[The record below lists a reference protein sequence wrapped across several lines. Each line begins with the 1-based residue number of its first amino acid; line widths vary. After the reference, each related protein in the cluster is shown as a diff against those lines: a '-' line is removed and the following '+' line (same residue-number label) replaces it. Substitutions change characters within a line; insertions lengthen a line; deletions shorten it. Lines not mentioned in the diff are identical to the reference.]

1 MAADPPPPA
10 AKPQL
15 GTLNLN
21 NEVVKLRKEVKRV
34 RVLVIRKL
42 VRSVGR
48 LKSKKGTEDALLK
61 NQRRAQR
68 LLEEIH
74 AMKELKPDVITKSA
88 LGDDINFEKTCKKP
102 DSTATERAIAR
113 LAVHPLLK
121 KKVDVL
127 KAAVQAF
134 KDARQNAPEA
144 QLSKNTSEESQ
155 CKDTRCSKDDA
166 GESRHHERTL
176 GREQRAKEAKTVTK
190 KAVSDSKEKTAVIEH
205 GPKAVATPCSAGMP
219 SGKDAMAT
227 PCCTGMP
234 SGKDAVAT
242 SAHQKASSTDSEGQ
256 ASPKTAKT
264 ESEGILGENS
274 GSEEEVSESEKE
286 YFDDSTEERFY
297 KQSSASEDSD
307 SGDDFFIG
315 KVRRTRKK
323 ENSVRSSAK
332 EQKPLPKVSP
342 KANTLETHWDT
353 RNDKHKLIPE
363 ARKLESVFFHSLSG
377 PKSSRRDPREQAP
390 KNKAPDFPED
400 ELPVKNEFAKSARR
414 GFERVRQQ
422 VQAPLHPSWEASRRR
437 KEQQSK
443 IAVFQGKK
451 ITFDD

>member
-1 MAADPPPPA
+1 MAADSLPPSVMAQP
-10 AKPQL
+10 

-21 NEVVKLRKEVKRV
+21 NEVVKMRKEVKRI

-48 LKSKKGTEDALLK
+48 LKSKKGTEEALLK

-68 LLEEIH
+68 LLEEIR

-88 LGDDINFEKTCKKP
+88 LGDDINFENTCKKP
-102 DSTATERAIAR
+102 DCTATERAIAR

-121 KKVDVL
+121 KKIDVL

-134 KDARQNAPEA
+134 KDARQSAPEA
-144 QLSKNTSEESQ
+144 ESSKSSSEESR
-155 CKDTRCSKDDA
+155 CKDIARSKDDA
-166 GESRHHERTL
+166 SESQHPERTVVA
-176 GREQRAKEAKTVTK
+176 EQKGKGANAAAK
-190 KAVSDSKEKTAVIEH
+190 KAGSGSKEKMAKMEQ
-205 GPKAVATPCSAGMP
+205 GPKAVATPCSLGKP
-219 SGKDAMAT
+219 SGDGAGVK
-227 PCCTGMP
+227 
-234 SGKDAVAT
+234 SE
-242 SAHQKASSTDSEGQ
+242 HQGAPAPGDNNQGKASARTTEDSVPEP
-256 ASPKTAKT
+256 ADD
-264 ESEGILGENS
+264 S
-274 GSEEEVSESEKE
+274 GSEEVVSEEEKE

-323 ENSVRSSAK
+323 ECGIHSSAK
-332 EQKPLPKVSP
+332 EQKPLPKVSSNT
-342 KANTLETHWDT
+342 NTLETHWDV
-353 RNDKHKLIPE
+353 RNDKHTLIPE

-390 KNKAPDFPED
+390 KNKAPDFPEN
-400 ELPVKNEFAKSARR
+400 EPPIKNQFTKRPHR
-414 GFERVRQQ
+414 GFESVKPQLH
-422 VQAPLHPSWEASRRR
+422 APLHPSWEASRRR

-443 IAVFQGKK
+443 ITVFQGKK

>member
-1 MAADPPPPA
+1 MIAGAHVPEMAADPLPPSAMARP
-10 AKPQL
+10 

-21 NEVVKLRKEVKRV
+21 NEVVKMRKEVKRV

-88 LGDDINFEKTCKKP
+88 LDDDINFEKTCKKP

-121 KKVDVL
+121 KKIDVL

-134 KDARQNAPEA
+134 KDARHHAPEA
-144 QLSKNTSEESQ
+144 ESSKDTSEESQ
-155 CKDTRCSKDDA
+155 CKDTLGSTDDA
-166 GESRHHERTL
+166 RQLQHRERTVVS
-176 GREQRAKEAKTVTK
+176 EQRGKDAKTVAK
-190 KAVSDSKEKTAVIEH
+190 KAGSDSKEKMAKRED
-205 GPKAVATPCSAGMP
+205 GPKAVATPCSPGMP
-219 SGKDAMAT
+219 SGK
-227 PCCTGMP
+227 G
-234 SGKDAVAT
+234 AVVT
-242 SAHQKASSTDSEGQ
+242 SAPQKAPADSNQKVSTKSTQ
-256 ASPKTAKT
+256 R
-264 ESEGILGENS
+264 ESEGPRGGNS
-274 GSEEEVSESEKE
+274 DSEEELSEEDKE

-297 KQSSASEDSD
+297 KQSSVSEDSD

-315 KVRRTRKK
+315 KVKRTRKK
-323 ENSVRSSAK
+323 DGSVRSSAK
-332 EQKPLPKVSP
+332 DQRPLPKMSP
-342 KANTLETHWDT
+342 KTHTLETNWGV
-353 RNDKHKLIPE
+353 RNDQHKLIPE

-377 PKSSRRDPREQAP
+377 PKSSRRDSREQAP

-400 ELPVKNEFAKSARR
+400 EPPIKSQFTKSAGRR
-414 GFERVRQQ
+414 FESRKQQ
-422 VQAPLHPSWEASRRR
+422 EPAPLHPSWEASRRR

-443 IAVFQGKK
+443 ITVFQGKK

>member
-1 MAADPPPPA
+1 MAAEPLPPSAMAQP
-10 AKPQL
+10 
-15 GTLNLN
+15 GILNLN
-21 NEVVKLRKEVKRV
+21 NEVVKMRKEVKRI

-74 AMKELKPDVITKSA
+74 AMKELKPDVVTKSA
-88 LGDDINFEKTCKKP
+88 LGDDMNFEKTCKKP

-113 LAVHPLLK
+113 LAVHPVLK
-121 KKVDVL
+121 KKIDVL

-134 KDARQNAPEA
+134 KDARQNAPDAES
-144 QLSKNTSEESQ
+144 SKKTSEESRS
-155 CKDTRCSKDDA
+155 KDSLCSKNDA
-166 GESRHHERTL
+166 GELQHQGRTVVS
-176 GREQRAKEAKTVTK
+176 EQKGKDTKTATK
-190 KAVSDSKEKTAVIEH
+190 KAVSASKEKMAKTEH
-205 GPKAVATPCSAGMP
+205 GPEAVATQKSPGKP
-219 SGKDAMAT
+219 SGKGAVVT
-227 PCCTGMP
+227 
-234 SGKDAVAT
+234 SGQQKVPA
-242 SAHQKASSTDSEGQ
+242 SPKQKASAET
-256 ASPKTAKT
+256 T
-264 ESEGILGENS
+264 EKESDDS
-274 GSEEEVSESEKE
+274 GSEEESSEEEKE

-323 ENSVRSSAK
+323 ECSFRSSAK
-332 EQKPLPKVSP
+332 EQRPLPKVLP
-342 KANTLETHWDT
+342 KTSTLETHWDV

-363 ARKLESVFFHSLSG
+363 PRKLESMFFHSLSG
-377 PKSSRRDPREQAP
+377 PKHSRRDPREQAP
-390 KNKAPDFPED
+390 KNKAPDFPEN
-400 ELPVKNEFAKSARR
+400 EPPIKNQFTKSRQR
-414 GFERVRQQ
+414 GFERGKQQ
-422 VQAPLHPSWEASRRR
+422 PHAPLHPSWEASRRR

-443 IAVFQGKK
+443 ITAFQGKK